1 MDSIGLVIYCQGF
14 MLPNPYGY
22 MVREMGLCDLSG
34 KHRRVYSYANTGPT
48 YGNLSA
54 HVKESVDK
62 AIERHGVPYQSED
75 PSRASLTSDFDEFV
89 TKFATKPTVGIWAGG

>member
-1 MDSIGLVIYCQGF
+1 MAIWYARWGCVTCRA
-14 MLPNPYGY
+14 N
-22 MVREMGLCDLSG
+22 
-34 KHRRVYSYANTGPT
+34 RRIYSYANTGPT
-48 YGNLSA
+48 YENLSA